1 MINNIILLIKA
12 SIFWL
17 VFIFFTILL
26 TLPLIFLRIFGYK
39 PAFLVAKLWAFIVIK
54 TLQYICGIK
63 YKIYG
68 NSSIE
73 GTFIFSK
80 HQSTWE
86 TIFFLLVIPNP
97 IFIVKRELMYIP
109 FFGWCLYLLKN
120 ISIDR
125 ASGRSAIKKM
135 ILETQKS
142 LEKGFSVILFPEG
155 TRIMS
160 GEKTKIKQGGIVI
173 AKSLK
178 IPIIPITHNAGEF
191 WPKHSFIKYPGT
203 IKILF
208 GKPISID
215 KKTSEEFKSEIEKWM
230 DQKIS

>member
-1 MINNIILLIKA
+1 MINNIILFIRA

-17 VFIFFTILL
+17 IFIFSTISLS
-26 TLPLIFLRIFGYK
+26 LPLIVLRIFGYK
-39 PAFLVAKLWAFIVIK
+39 AAFLVAKIWALIVVK
-54 TLQYICGIK
+54 TLQYVCGIK
-63 YKIYG
+63 YELHG
-68 NSSIE
+68 NFDIKNA
-73 GTFIFSK
+73 FIFSK

-109 FFGWCLYLLKN
+109 FFGWCLFLLKN

-135 ILETQKS
+135 ISETKKS
-142 LEKGFSVILFPEG
+142 IEQGFSVILFPEG
-155 TRIMS
+155 TRVDPGVQTM
-160 GEKTKIKQGGIVI
+160 IKQGGII
-173 AKSLK
+173 MAKSLK
-178 IPIIPITHNAGEF
+178 IPIVPITHNAGEY
-191 WPKHSFIKYPGT
+191 WPKHSYAKYPGT

-208 GKPISID
+208 GEPMRIEE
-215 KKTSEEFKSEIEKWM
+215 KTSEEFKLEIENWM